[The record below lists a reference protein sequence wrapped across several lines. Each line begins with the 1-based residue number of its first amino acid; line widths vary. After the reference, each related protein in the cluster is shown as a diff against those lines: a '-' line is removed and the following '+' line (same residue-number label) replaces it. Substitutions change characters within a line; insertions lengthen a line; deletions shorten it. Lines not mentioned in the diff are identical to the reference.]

1 MHAEEFFF
9 RNMLLDKCLHFVN
22 HSVSLLLYLI
32 FQIKDFGSLT
42 LLLTSK
48 GIQILF
54 QGQCLLC
61 ILRTTQQSFLFL
73 DFCLDV
79 FQFILQSE
87 LLIFCSLLDMLDFS
101 IKQSLVSF
109 FYLNGQGCSPVII
122 LGSQLLACFLLHTN
136 ISGTYRWNIQ

>member
-1 MHAEEFFF
+1 MHTEEFFF
-9 RNMLLDKCLHFVN
+9 RNMLLDKSLHFVY

-42 LLLTSK
+42 LLLASK
-48 GIQILF
+48 SIQILF

-61 ILRTTQQSFLFL
+61 ILRTTQKSFLLL
-73 DFCLDV
+73 DFSLDV
-79 FQFILQSE
+79 FQFILLRE
-87 LLIFCSLLDMLDFS
+87 LLVFCPFLDMLDFG

-122 LGSQLLACFLLHTN
+122 QGSQLPACFLLH
-136 ISGTYRWNIQ
+136 ISISCNYRWYIQ

>member
-9 RNMLLDKCLHFVN
+9 RNMLLDKCLHFVY

-61 ILRTTQQSFLFL
+61 ILRTTQQSFLLL
-73 DFCLDV
+73 DFSLDV
-79 FQFILQSE
+79 FQ
-87 LLIFCSLLDMLDFS
+87 
-101 IKQSLVSF
+101 
-109 FYLNGQGCSPVII
+109 P
-122 LGSQLLACFLLHTN
+122 
-136 ISGTYRWNIQ
+136 